1 MSLAQRAAA
10 EPALAESHVL
20 GMAEMGYRGLSEQWL
35 MRRAGD
41 LHWRLIARAM
51 GQAEAVF
58 ACAEGRP
65 LYAAFCASRLVVE
78 RPDAPRLGGRLDLSA
93 RLFRVGR
100 SRLGSLVALRD
111 DEGTLGRIALVSA
124 FVGRT
129 EGGGNRSLA
138 RRAPRAL
145 ALPSATSVELDTLAR
160 GAGRVS
166 ALLRGRA
173 PEGQGLRLTPCP
185 ALDFNAAGLLYF
197 PSFAAL
203 ADRAEWAAGRA
214 PDRPL
219 AAREAVFLGNVEPG
233 EPVEIRLFPRRRG
246 RAALLSGADGRP
258 LALLGMR
265 QAGEY
270 CM

>member
-10 EPALAESHVL
+10 EHPLGESHVL
-20 GMAEMGYRGLSEQWL
+20 GMAEMGFRGLSEQWL

-51 GQAEAVF
+51 GQLDAVF

-65 LYAAFCASRLVVE
+65 LYAAFCASRLVLD
-78 RPDAPRLGGRLDLSA
+78 RPGAPRLGGRLNLSA

-100 SRLGSLVALRD
+100 SRLGSIVTLCDAA
-111 DEGTLGRIALVSA
+111 GTVGRIALVSA
-124 FVGRT
+124 FVGRA

-145 ALPSATSVELDTLAR
+145 ALPSATDAGLDALAR
-160 GAGRVS
+160 GAARTA
-166 ALLRGRA
+166 ALLRGLR
-173 PEGQGLRLTPCP
+173 PEGRGLRLTPCP
-185 ALDFNAAGLLYF
+185 GLDFNAAGLLYF

-203 ADRAEWAAGRA
+203 ADRAEFAAGLA
-214 PDRPL
+214 PDGPL
-219 AAREAVFLGNVEPG
+219 AARYAVFLGNVEPG
-233 EPVEIRLFPRRRG
+233 ETVEVRLVSRRAH
-246 RAALLSGADGRP
+246 RAALLSGTDRRP
-258 LALLGMR
+258 LALLR
-265 QAGEY
+265 ARTEAN